1 MKTGASAQLFLDGN
15 LVGTVVLSRRN
26 DSWNFGRF
34 SPNDAFS
41 LYAPRFARWSMLM
54 HEDEGQQI
62 TPDLSDELR
71 AAETDLASIRAK
83 LYLPDREE
91 WRKIA
96 VLTIDGPL
104 VEWKEY

>member
-1 MKTGASAQLFLDGN
+1 MTTGATAQLFLDGT

-34 SPNDAFS
+34 TPGDAFS
-41 LYAPRFARWSMLM
+41 PFAPRFARWSMLM
-54 HEDEGQQI
+54 HEDEDKQI
-62 TPDLSDELR
+62 TPALSDELR
-71 AAETDLASIRAK
+71 AAEKDLISIPAK
-83 LYLPDREE
+83 LYLPDRDE